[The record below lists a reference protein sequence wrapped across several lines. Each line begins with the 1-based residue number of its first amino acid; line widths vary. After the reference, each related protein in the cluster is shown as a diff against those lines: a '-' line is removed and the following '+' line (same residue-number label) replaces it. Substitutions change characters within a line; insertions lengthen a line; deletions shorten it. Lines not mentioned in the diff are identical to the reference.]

1 MEQIIGGGEEGG
13 ASLISDTT
21 AENFT
26 KDVFEA
32 SQEIPIIVDFWAPWC
47 GPCKQLGPILEKAVT
62 EAGGAVRLV
71 KLNIDEAPE
80 IAQQLRVQSI
90 PAVFAFFGGRPVDG
104 FVGAQQESQIK
115 AFIDRLVKA
124 AANAAGPSPL
134 DEALEQAKTALESGD
149 FSTAGGIYGQVMQQD
164 PGNVKA
170 MAGMARCYIATGQ
183 KDGARELL
191 DSISEEDQSDPDVAA
206 VRASLELAEE
216 AQDAA
221 GKIPELTAR
230 LEADPADH
238 PARFDLALALFAQ
251 GENGQA
257 IDQLL
262 EIVERDRA
270 WNDEAAKAQLV
281 KIFEAI
287 GSTHPDTVAGR
298 QKLSSILFS

>member
-21 AENFT
+21 AANFT

-32 SQEIPIIVDFWAPWC
+32 SQEVPIIVDFWAPRC

-149 FSTAGGIYGQVMQQD
+149 FSTAGGIYGQVVQQD

-183 KDGARELL
+183 NDGARELL
-191 DSISEEDQSDPDVAA
+191 DSIGEDGQSDPDVTA

-230 LEADPADH
+230 IEADPADH
-238 PARFDLALALFAQ
+238 QARFDLALALFAH